1 MSDTNLVRPSRDG
14 DQFHYHWAARRCLP
28 LLAPDAA
35 LKAVTIEGP
44 SQAEGLHVAR
54 DESGDDVID
63 VAEYYGSEIL
73 EESTLVRYT
82 QLKHSTLQAGTP
94 WPPSKLEKTLTGFAA
109 RFTALRASL
118 NLVDLTG
125 RIEFRFVSNRPIDT
139 VFLQA
144 VRGIGNGSPGGHTDI
159 IKKLWRFTG
168 LRDDDLAAFCKLI
181 HLDGGQDGLWDQRN
195 LLEQDVR
202 FYLPDGDVDAP
213 LQLKELVTRK
223 ALSENEQTPAI
234 TRTDVLRAF
243 KTDEGRLYPAPCLI
257 ASPQDVFPREQ
268 ESEIWQAIREA
279 EGKPLIIHAAGG
291 VGKSVIA
298 TRISASLPD
307 GSWSVLYDC
316 FGNGD
321 YRSASHYRH
330 RHREALVQIA
340 NELAAKGLCHPLI
353 PTPHADAADYV
364 RAFLHRL
371 SQSITSL
378 RSKKPDALL
387 CIIIDAADN
396 SQMAA
401 DEVGDKRSFAR
412 DLMRED
418 LPVGTRLI
426 ALSRTHRVPLLEPPP
441 EVSRLELRSFSR
453 NETAICLRHLFE
465 NATEQDVEEFH
476 RLSSQNPRVQALAL
490 SRNIPID
497 EMLRSLGPNPTTVDD
512 AIKHLLVQ
520 SIEKLRD
527 AAEAPAQPQ
536 IDRICEGLAVL
547 RPLVPIAVLTALSG
561 VDEAAIKSFALDLG
575 RPLLVSGATIQF
587 LDEPTETWFR
597 EQYKP
602 TPSSLGTFVARLK
615 PLAESNAYVA
625 GVLPQLLLEAGQL
638 DELVALALS
647 SDALPGA
654 SPVERR
660 DIVLQRL
667 QFALKAALRAK
678 RYEDAARLALKAG
691 GESAGD
697 QRQRKLL
704 GFNTDLAARFL
715 GIDAIQDLVS
725 RRTFGS
731 GWVGSHN
738 AYEAALLSEHTEL
751 LGDARSRLRMANSW
765 LQNWSQ
771 LSDEERRR
779 EELTAEDVLQ
789 IATASFHI
797 HGPQACVR
805 ELGYW
810 RRGFAFRVCRL
821 LVSRLIDHGRY
832 EDVDTLATAART
844 KLCLSLAI
852 MVELRPVHRNPPRA
866 AVVNAIRLLRHPRVK
881 VQDDSHWDE
890 KGTLLQAITA
900 VIEAACSLSVSTKS
914 DLAAILQRYLP
925 SSPPQDLGSRHN
937 GSRRTTLLRAYTL
950 RAALSKEPLV
960 VGDLAGD
967 AVRAEMAKQTGYS
980 ESRELLDFRETVA
993 TLLPWHRL
1001 RATCFVDG
1009 PPTDGTAN
1017 AIAAARAE
1025 SQRALTSSYREETET
1040 PDEIAS
1046 LWFEVQLFAGTQDTA
1061 LLVAFEQWIV
1071 SLGRPPFTPTLA
1083 RLSRLAAHST
1093 RGKSALAIAIKA
1105 FDLTKDVRE
1114 EADSKSEM
1122 YLDLARATLVVSKAE
1137 ATAYFDQAVLV
1148 ASKIGDENLTRWGA
1162 LLDLADHVA
1171 TDKHSRPELAY
1182 GLARCAELTYEYV
1195 VRDRHFDW
1203 GSTVEAI
1210 AGVCGRSS
1218 LTILSRWRDRN
1229 FGRSPRL
1236 LPTAVKYLVGRGTL
1250 DPLAAA
1256 ALVGF
1261 RAFWDEPALLE
1272 PVLASNVTADE
1283 KRTVV
1288 DLVYRYMT
1296 LRPHR
1301 IERWRELRTVLND
1314 RGMLPPDLD
1323 PRIELSDRADQSPK
1337 RARMQLDRHSD
1348 QADTKPEI
1356 DAIFEKV
1363 DLSSTHGIA
1372 MAYARLDR
1380 ESGRSINFFR
1390 EACSRVPAG
1399 EEAAFIDAFAN
1410 LAQFN
1415 LYDLGGLIR
1424 ELPKHW
1430 ETLLAIGPAI
1440 ARALKIFCKRYCMSI
1455 SRSRYYE
1462 PFPWKVAC
1470 TLSGVSEAHVAG
1482 WVLTAVGEA
1491 PDGADPNRLFSLV
1504 GLLTLQLT
1512 RNEAANALSFG
1523 LDLLAP
1529 ELTDA
1534 DSDGPWSPQLEPP
1547 LEIERC
1553 VAGYVWSCLGAP
1565 EVSIRWEAAHV
1576 VRALCLFRRTS
1587 IVAHLVSMGRTLA
1600 AGPFADTRLT
1610 FYGRHAQQ
1618 WLLLGLARAAK
1629 ERPDVVAVHADFL
1642 MEMAHSKEPNVALRQ
1657 AAKRALLELMG
1668 MGLLQLDAREE
1679 AELRSINVTHLPVV
1693 ESNTYAR
1700 YNPSTGNDDGGDDEF
1715 VVENEDRYYFGI
1727 DFGPYWLEPMA
1738 RAFAKSRAWVE
1749 AQALRVIRV
1758 DWGYQGDH
1766 GWRADE
1772 RHKRQIYEREATY
1785 HSHGSF
1791 PRADDL
1797 SFYLSYHAMMVTAG
1811 KLLAKVPVHRDPGD
1825 EDDEFQQ
1832 WLASYDLARSDGGW
1846 IADRRDPTP
1855 LEGPT
1860 WKSNRADEWWWTL
1873 CKSDFDGVLVA
1884 PNGRINLWGSWTWV
1898 DGERTE
1904 RIHVRSA
1911 LVSTVRSTALLMALQ
1926 STENAHDYR
1935 LPHAADGDAKID
1947 DGEFQLKGWVSAR
1960 GSLEGL
1966 DNRDPWAGSIPFP
1979 PFAPAQYVTDAME
1992 LEADGEQRYWVAGE
2006 TRSEVLWSQI
2016 WEAPA
2021 DLGEQD
2027 EEREGGHRLQGALP
2041 FVAGLLRKLN
2051 MHMII
2056 KVEIERR
2063 ASYSR
2068 RGSSKENDFGFIP
2081 PSTRLFIVKADG
2093 RLYSL

>member
-14 DQFHYHWAARRCLP
+14 DQFHYHWAARRCLS

-44 SQAEGLHVAR
+44 SQAEALGVAR

-73 EESTLVRYT
+73 EQSTLVRYT

-94 WPPSKLEKTLTGFAA
+94 WPPSGFEKTFRGFAA
-109 RFTALRASL
+109 RFTTLRASL
-118 NLVDLTG
+118 NLDDLAG

-139 VFLQA
+139 AFLDA
-144 VRGIGNGSPGGHTDI
+144 VREVGSGNPEGHATI
-159 IKKLWRFTG
+159 IEKLRRFTG
-168 LRDDDLAAFCKLI
+168 LSDDDLAAFCKLI
-181 HLDGGQDGLWDQRN
+181 HLDGGHEGLWDQRN
-195 LLEQDVR
+195 LLQQDVR

-243 KTDEGRLYPAPCLI
+243 KTDEGRMYPARCLVT
-257 ASPQDVFPREQ
+257 APQNVVPREQ
-268 ESEIWQAIREA
+268 EPEIWQALREA

-291 VGKSVIA
+291 VGKSVVA
-298 TRISASLPD
+298 TRIGASLPE

-316 FGNGD
+316 FGNGE

-353 PTPHADAADYV
+353 PTPHAEAGDYV

-378 RSKKPDALL
+378 RSRNPEALL
-387 CIIIDAADN
+387 CIVIDAADN

-401 DEVGDKRSFAR
+401 DEVGDKRSFAK
-412 DLMRED
+412 DLIREA
-418 LPVGTRLI
+418 LPAGTRLI

-453 NETAICLRHLFE
+453 NETAICLRQLFE

-490 SRNIPID
+490 SRNLPIG

-512 AIKHLLVQ
+512 TIKNLLLQ
-520 SIEKLRD
+520 SIAKLRD
-527 AAEAPAQPQ
+527 AAGAPAQPQ

-547 RPLVPIAVLTALSG
+547 RPLVPIAVLVALSG

-575 RPLLVSGATIQF
+575 RPLLVSGSTIQF

-597 EQYKP
+597 ERYKP
-602 TPSSLGTFVARLK
+602 TASSLRTFVAQLK
-615 PLAESNAYVA
+615 PLADTSAYVA
-625 GVLPQLLLEAGQL
+625 AVLPQLLLEAGQL

-647 SDALPGA
+647 SNALPEA

-660 DIVLQRL
+660 DIALQRL

-678 RYEDAARLALKAG
+678 RYEHATRIALKAG

-704 GFNTDLAARFL
+704 GQNTDLAARFL
-715 GIDAIQDLVS
+715 GIEAIQELVS

-731 GWVGSHN
+731 RWLGSHN
-738 AYEAALLSEHTEL
+738 AYEAAVLSEHAEL
-751 LGDARSRLRMANSW
+751 LGDARSRLRMAYSW
-765 LQNWSQ
+765 LRNWSQ
-771 LSDEERRR
+771 LSEEERRH

-797 HGPQACVR
+797 HGAQACVR
-805 ELGYW
+805 EFGYW
-810 RRGFAFRVCRL
+810 RRGFAFRVCRM

-832 EDVDTLATAART
+832 EDIDKLATAART

-852 MVELRPVHRNPPRA
+852 VIELRTVHRNPPRA
-866 AVVNAIRLLRHPRVK
+866 AVTNAIRLLRHPRVK
-881 VQDDSHWDE
+881 VQDDAHRDE

-900 VIEAACSLSVSTKS
+900 VTEAASSLSVSTKG

-925 SSPPQDLGSRHN
+925 SSPPQDLGFRHN
-937 GSRRTTLLRAYTL
+937 RWRRATLLRAYAL
-950 RAALSKEPLV
+950 WAALSKEPLV
-960 VGDLAGD
+960 VGDLAGN
-967 AVRAEMAKQTGYS
+967 ALRTEMAKQNAHS
-980 ESRELLDFRETVA
+980 ESRELRDFRETVA

-1001 RATCFVDG
+1001 RATSLVDG
-1009 PPTDGTAN
+1009 PPADGLAN
-1017 AIAAARAE
+1017 AIAAAKAE
-1025 SQRALTSSYREETET
+1025 SQRALTSSYREEKET

-1046 LWFEVQLFAGTQDTA
+1046 LWFEVQLFAGTQDGA

-1071 SLGRPPFTPTLA
+1071 GFERPPFTPTLA
-1083 RLSRLAAHST
+1083 HLSRLAAHST
-1093 RGKSALAIAIKA
+1093 RGKSALALALRA

-1114 EADSKSEM
+1114 DADSKSEM
-1122 YLDLARATLVVSKAE
+1122 YLDLARATLVVSVPE
-1137 ATAYFDQAVLV
+1137 ATAYFEHAVLV

-1162 LLDLADHVA
+1162 LLDLADRVA
-1171 TDKHSRPELAY
+1171 TDKRSRPELAY
-1182 GLARCAELTYEYV
+1182 GLARCAELIYDYV
-1195 VRDRHFDW
+1195 VRDKHFDW
-1203 GSTVEAI
+1203 SSTVKAL
-1210 AGVCGRSS
+1210 AGLCARSS

-1229 FGRSPRL
+1229 FGWSPQL
-1236 LPTAVKYLVGRGTL
+1236 LPTAAKYLVARGML

-1261 RAFWDEPALLE
+1261 RAYWDEPALLE
-1272 PVLASNVTADE
+1272 PVLASSVTADE
-1283 KRTVV
+1283 KRLAV

-1301 IERWRELRTVLND
+1301 VERWRELRTVLND

-1323 PRIELSDRADQSPK
+1323 ARIELSDRAEQSKP
-1337 RARMQLDRHSD
+1337 AGIQLDGDFH
-1348 QADTKPEI
+1348 QADAKPDI
-1356 DAIFEKV
+1356 DAIFDNV

-1372 MAYARLDR
+1372 MAYGRLDGKSR
-1380 ESGRSINFFR
+1380 RSINFFR

-1399 EEAAFIDAFAN
+1399 QEASFIDAFADV
-1410 LAQFN
+1410 AQFN
-1415 LYDLGGLIR
+1415 LYHLGHLIG
-1424 ELPKHW
+1424 ELPKRW
-1430 ETLLAIGPAI
+1430 ETLLAVAPAI
-1440 ARALKIFCKRYCMSI
+1440 ARALKIFCERYCMSI
-1455 SRSRYYE
+1455 GRSRYYD

-1470 TLSGVSEAHVAG
+1470 RLSGVSESQVAG

-1491 PDGADPNRLFSLV
+1491 PDGADANRLFSLV

-1512 RNEAANALSFG
+1512 EDEAARALSFG

-1529 ELTDA
+1529 ELKDA

-1576 VRALCLFRRTS
+1576 VRALCLLSRTGV
-1587 IVAHLVSMGRTLA
+1587 VAHLVSMGRTLVA
-1600 AGPFADTRLT
+1600 VPFVDARLT

-1618 WLLLGLARAAK
+1618 WLLMGLARAAK
-1629 ERPDVVAVHADFL
+1629 ERPAIVAAHADFL
-1642 MEMAHSKEPNVALRQ
+1642 MEMTRPKEPNVALRQ
-1657 AAKRALLELMG
+1657 AAKRALLSLTAKG
-1668 MGLLQLDAREE
+1668 VLQLDERQE
-1679 AELRSINVTHLPVV
+1679 AELRSVNVTQLPVV
-1693 ESNTYAR
+1693 ESKAYTR
-1700 YNPSTGNDDGGDDEF
+1700 YDPSTEDDDGGDNEF
-1715 VVENEDRYYFGI
+1715 AVENEDRYYFGI

-1738 RAFAKSRAWVE
+1738 RAFATSRAWVE
-1749 AQALRVIRV
+1749 AQALRVVRI
-1758 DWGYQGDH
+1758 DWGYKGDH
-1766 GWRADE
+1766 GWREDE
-1772 RHKRQIYEREATY
+1772 RHKRQIFEREATY

-1797 SFYLSYHAMMVTAG
+1797 SFYLCYHAMMVTAG
-1811 KLLAKVPVHRDPGD
+1811 KLLAKFPVHRDPD
-1825 EDDEFQQ
+1825 DTDDEFQQ
-1832 WLASYDLARSDGGW
+1832 WLARHDLARSDGGW

-1855 LEGPT
+1855 LEGPE
-1860 WKSNRADEWWWTL
+1860 WKNERADEWWWTL
-1873 CKSDFDGVLVA
+1873 RKGDFDRVLVA
-1884 PNGRINLWGSWTWV
+1884 ADGRINLWGDWTWV

-1904 RIHVRSA
+1904 RIHIRSA
-1911 LVSTVRSTALLMALQ
+1911 LVSTIPSTALMMALQ
-1926 STENAHDYR
+1926 STENPRDFR
-1935 LPHAADGDAKID
+1935 LPHAADEDAEID
-1947 DGEFQLKGWVSAR
+1947 EGEFQLKGWVNDR
-1960 GSLEGL
+1960 DRHEGL
-1966 DNRDPWAGSIPFP
+1966 DSKDPWAGSIPYP
-1979 PFAPAQYVTDAME
+1979 PFAPAQYVTDAMG
-1992 LEADGEQRYWVAGE
+1992 LEPEGEQRSWVAGNP
-2006 TRSEVLWSQI
+2006 RAEVLWSQV
-2016 WEAPA
+2016 WETPA
-2021 DLGEQD
+2021 DLGDHD
-2027 EEREGGHRLQGALP
+2027 EEREGGRRFQGALP
-2041 FVAGLLRKLN
+2041 FVATLLRKLN
-2051 MHMII
+2051 MNMII
-2056 KVEIERR
+2056 EVEIERR
-2063 ASYSR
+2063 ASYGR
-2068 RGSSKENDFGFIP
+2068 RGRSKEHDFGFIP
-2081 PSTRLFIVKADG
+2081 PSTRLFIFKPDG